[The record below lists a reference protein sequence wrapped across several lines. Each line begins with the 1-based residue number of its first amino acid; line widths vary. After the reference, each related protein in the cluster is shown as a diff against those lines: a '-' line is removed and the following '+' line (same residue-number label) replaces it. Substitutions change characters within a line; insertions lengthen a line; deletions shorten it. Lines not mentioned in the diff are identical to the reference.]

1 MQQNPITQLE
11 NLVEN
16 TSILPETVKDIAI
29 FLGIVFLGVFYKVR
43 KEHLNGKSK
52 KATVAWFVAEALM
65 SLFIALIG
73 LWTLDYFFSL
83 PKLFSFGICALLG
96 SMSSTVHEKIE
107 SVLIYTFDSAKVLI
121 DKKLKSNNND

>member
-16 TSILPETVKDIAI
+16 TSILPETLKDIAI

-52 KATVAWFVAEALM
+52 KATIAWFIAEALM
-65 SLFIALIG
+65 SLFIALVG
-73 LWTLDYFFSL
+73 LWTLDYFLNL
-83 PKLFSFGICALLG
+83 PKLFAFGICALLG
-96 SMSSTVHEKIE
+96 SMSSTIHEELE
-107 SVLIYTFDSAKVLI
+107 SILVYVFDSVKMLI
-121 DKKLKSNNND
+121 TKKIKSNNND